1 MNRLETLGRFFIL
14 FRVNRYYMNMA
25 ASYLIK
31 KIFAWLAW
39 AQICRYKPII
49 IGVTGNV
56 GKTSTKEA
64 IAAVLRG
71 NGKTVRVAA
80 GNLNNEFGFALTILG
95 NWDEEYYS
103 YGSSTGLWLRVLFT
117 GFKGLITGR
126 KDFADIFILEY
137 GADRPGDIKQLVK
150 LFVPHIAVIT
160 AVGDVPVHIEFF
172 EDAGKLASEKANLIK
187 FLMEIDYAILNSD
200 DKKVWSMRSET
211 KAGVLTYGF
220 RENSTVKI
228 SDFKYTIND
237 KGNPTGVEFRVNR
250 DLDSISV
257 NIYGSLGRSQ
267 AYAAAA
273 AATVGIASGMN
284 LSQIGEALKKYKG
297 PNGRLKIIS
306 GINGSIIID
315 DTYNAS
321 PASTQLAL
329 KTLCDLKGLRKIAII
344 GDMLELGEYAVESH
358 KKLGLITA
366 SCANILVCVGQL
378 AKYIAETSKISKD
391 RIFLFNTAD
400 GAKFK
405 VRELIRSGDIILVKG
420 SQGIRMEKIIAE
432 IMAEPQH
439 KEKLLVRQSKNWLYK

>member
-1 MNRLETLGRFFIL
+1 MKMT
-14 FRVNRYYMNMA
+14 
-25 ASYLIK
+25 ASYLLK

-39 AQICRYKPII
+39 AQIRRYKPII
-49 IGVTGNV
+49 IGITGNV
-56 GKTSTKEA
+56 GKTSAKEA

-71 NGKTVRVAA
+71 NNKTVRVAA

-126 KDFADIFILEY
+126 KDFADILILEY

-150 LFVPHIAVIT
+150 LFKPHIAVIT
-160 AVGDVPVHIEFF
+160 AVGNVPVHIEFF
-172 EDAGKLASEKANLIK
+172 ADAGELASEKANLIK
-187 FLMEIDYAILNSD
+187 FLTKTDYAVLNSD
-200 DKKVWSMRSET
+200 DKRVLSMRPET

-220 RENSTVKI
+220 GENSTVKI
-228 SDFKYTIND
+228 SDFKYTVDD
-237 KGNPTGVEFRVNR
+237 KGAPAGVEFRINR
-250 DLDSISV
+250 DPDSILL

-273 AATVGIASGMN
+273 AATVGIASNMD
-284 LSQIGEALKKYKG
+284 LSQIGETLKKYKG

-306 GINGSIIID
+306 GINNSIIID

-329 KTLCDLKGLRKIAII
+329 ETLRDLKGLRKIAII
-344 GDMLELGEYAVESH
+344 GDMLELGERAIESH
-358 KKLGLITA
+358 KNIGLITA
-366 SCANILVCVGQL
+366 SCANILVCVGEL
-378 AKYIAETSKISKD
+378 AKFIAETSKIPKD
-391 RIFLFNTAD
+391 RIFLFKKAD
-400 GAKFK
+400 EAKFK

-432 IMAEPQH
+432 IMTEPQR
-439 KEKLLVRQSKNWLYK
+439 KEKLLVRQSKNWLYKTQT